1 MRKLAVDNFAG
12 GGGASTG
19 IRAALGRDV
28 DIAINHD
35 PEAIAMHRA
44 NHPDAFH
51 YCEDVWNVDPVEACK
66 GRPVGLAWFSPDCK
80 HFSKAKGGKPVE
92 KKIRGLAW
100 VAVRWA
106 KKVHPDVI
114 MLENVEEF
122 VTWGPVGSDNQ
133 PVKELAGTTFEH
145 FVKQLKKLGYKVEWR
160 ELKACDYGAPTI
172 RKRFFLIAR
181 CDGLPIVWPK
191 PTHGDP
197 DGLEV
202 RTGLLKPW
210 RTASEIIDWT
220 LPCPSIFDTREEIWE
235 KYGVRAQRPLSEKT
249 MQRIARGIVKFVLEN
264 PSPFIV
270 AMDGWD
276 REGRQLP
283 VDKPLNTILSKAKQC
298 VVTPEVVK
306 VEHTDPFIVAI
317 GQNGFAGDGRQYPI
331 DMPLTTVVSKAE
343 HCLVT
348 PAIIKVNHTTNQ
360 GTYECARGQK
370 VDEPLQ
376 TITAKHGYAVAAPI
390 LTKFQQNSIGQEMKE
405 PADTVMP
412 GDARFGV
419 VAPILSQYHG
429 QKTPDEVR
437 GQQVVEPIM
446 TLDTSNRYAVAAATL
461 VETGYGEAPGQLPRA
476 PGINKP
482 LGTIVGTGKHAVVC
496 AHMQKQYDGGYTGAG
511 SRMEDPL
518 GTVTT
523 KDHNSLCT
531 AHLIKMKGEADGQ
544 TVKEPL
550 HTITAQGKHYGE
562 VRAFLVKYYGTADGS
577 QVNEPMHTV
586 TAKDRMGLVMIHG
599 QPYAIV
605 DIGLRMLSPRELFRA
620 QGFPEDYIIEV
631 DADGKPYPKDAQVA
645 RCGNSVCPQLAEAL
659 VRANVP
665 DMCEEREEVAG

>member
-44 NHPDAFH
+44 NHPGAFH
-51 YCEDVWNVDPVEACK
+51 YCEDVWNVDPIQACQ

-122 VTWGPVGSDNQ
+122 VTWGPVGEDNQ
-133 PVKELAGTTFEH
+133 PVKEMAGTTFEH

-181 CDGLPIVWPK
+181 CDGLPIDWPK

-197 DGLEV
+197 EGLEV

-210 RTASEIIDWT
+210 RTAAEIIDWS
-220 LPCPSIFDTREEIWE
+220 LPCPSIFDSRKEIWE
-235 KYGVRAQRPLSEKT
+235 KYGLHAQRPLSEKT

-264 PSPFIV
+264 PAPFIV

-276 REGRQLP
+276 REGRHLP

-298 VVTPEVVK
+298 VVTPEVMRVD
-306 VEHTDPFIVAI
+306 HTDSFIVAI

-343 HCLVT
+343 HCLIT

-360 GTYECARGQK
+360 GTYKCARGQK
-370 VDEPLQ
+370 VEEQLQ
-376 TITAKHGYAVAAPI
+376 TITAKHGYAVATPI
-390 LTKFQQNSIGQEMKE
+390 LTKFQQNSIGQEITE
-405 PADTVMP
+405 PVDTVMP
-412 GDARFGV
+412 GAARFGV

-437 GQQVVEPIM
+437 GQQVDEPIM
-446 TLDTSNRYAVAAATL
+446 TLDTSNRYAVA
-461 VETGYGEAPGQLPRA
+461 
-476 PGINKP
+476 
-482 LGTIVGTGKHAVVC
+482 C
-496 AHMQKQYDGGYTGAG
+496 AHMQMHYDGGYTGAG
-511 SRMEDPL
+511 SSMEDPL

-531 AHLIKMKGEADGQ
+531 VHLIKMKGDADGQ

-562 VRAFLVKYYGTADGS
+562 VRAFLVKYYGTGEGS
-577 QVNEPMHTV
+577 QITEPMHTV

-605 DIGLRMLSPRELFRA
+605 DIGLRMLTPRELFRA
-620 QGFPEDYIIEV
+620 QGFPEDYVIEV

-665 DMCEEREEVAG
+665 DMCEGRVEVAG